1 MVLRNTLS
9 PTHKEI
15 LRSPKE
21 FDMNVGMMWFDNDP
35 RTAITAKVSRAADY
49 YQQKYGLAPNLCLV
63 HLSMLGERPDLVEGC
78 AG

>member
-1 MVLRNTLS
+1 
-9 PTHKEI
+9 
-15 LRSPKE
+15 
-21 FDMNVGMMWFDNDP
+21 MNVGMMWFDNDP
-35 RTAITAKVSRAADY
+35 RTAITAKVTRAADY